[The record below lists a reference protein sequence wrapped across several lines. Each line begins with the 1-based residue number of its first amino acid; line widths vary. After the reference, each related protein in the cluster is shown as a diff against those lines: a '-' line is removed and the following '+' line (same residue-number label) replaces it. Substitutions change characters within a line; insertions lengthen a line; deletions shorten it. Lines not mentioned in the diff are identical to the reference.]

1 MRLAGKVALIT
12 GGTRGIGSRMARR
25 FAEQGA
31 KVVLTGRSKDLGLEV
46 AESITAAGGEAT
58 FVRGDLAVEDDVR
71 NVIAT
76 TVDTYGGLDVLVNNA
91 GPTDLL
97 MQGRDKP
104 LGDITPEDLDT
115 ILKISLWGPVWCC
128 RYALPHL
135 QAAGGGSIVNISSMA
150 ALVGLPSTPAYTIA
164 KGALSA
170 LTRQLAVDY
179 GDDGI
184 RVNAIVVGLIIHES
198 TEIVVAGPGREAA
211 TRAMQLTRLGI
222 PDDVAYA
229 ALYLA
234 SDESAFLTGTSITV
248 DGGTLAKAAQPTDQ
262 MFADAE
268 AAGAGLRDA

>member
-1 MRLAGKVALIT
+1 
-12 GGTRGIGSRMARR
+12 MARR

-31 KVVLTGRSKDLGLEV
+31 KVVLTGRSTALGREI
-46 AESITAAGGEAT
+46 AESIGHAGGDAV
-58 FVRGDLAVEDDVR
+58 FVPADLSIEDDVR
-71 NVIAT
+71 RVVAT
-76 TVDTYGGLDVLVNNA
+76 TVDTYGRLDVLVNNA

-104 LGDITPEDLDT
+104 LGDIAAEDLDT

-128 RYALPHL
+128 RYALPHM

-179 GDDGI
+179 GDHGI

-198 TEIVVAGPGREAA
+198 TQVVVAGPGREAA

-229 ALYLA
+229 AVYLA
-234 SDESAFLTGTSITV
+234 SDEAAFLTGTSITV

-268 AAGAGLRDA
+268 AAGAGVRNA